1 MNLRSSSSQIRGFAP
16 TVAVVALWLCG
27 CAGPTYTP
35 DEAPR
40 FAVLRER
47 VDFFRQGPLQPDPPD
62 ERLPQDTSVRMLRR
76 EFGYSLVMLE
86 DGRTGYVANDDLVAR
101 PEVAFEDRER
111 DTGLDFETPEP
122 PARTSEAGRS
132 SVRDVIVDDAPLPDF
147 GELPD
152 DLPVIPME
160 P

>member
-1 MNLRSSSSQIRGFAP
+1 
-16 TVAVVALWLCG
+16 
-27 CAGPTYTP
+27 
-35 DEAPR
+35 
-40 FAVLRER
+40 
-47 VDFFRQGPLQPDPPD
+47 
-62 ERLPQDTSVRMLRR
+62 MLRR